1 MDFSEPNTVS
11 LHEPQTVCK
20 SGNNPHMEKSIKAV
34 LAKNL
39 ELLMKRHERYSTNN
53 KLAET
58 TGLGLGTINRIRQQA
73 SAAGIDTV
81 ETIAAKFGMKACDLL
96 DENLEKRLTTTA
108 GPKPSLQPV
117 ASHLTINE
125 QTITNNYL
133 EQDPVSR
140 LSTSAR
146 EAFLRGSLT
155 AQTIDAFAQAFE
167 LLPRPGNDFKAETG
181 EMKST
186 LAQLRKQQPPQ

>member
-20 SGNNPHMEKSIKAV
+20 SGNNPDMEKSIKAV

-81 ETIAAKFGMKACDLL
+81 DTIAAKFGMKACDLL
-96 DENLEKRLTTTA
+96 DENLEQRLSAHTPRTYAAAQPEDFADAQEQRASYGTA
-108 GPKPSLQPV
+108 
-117 ASHLTINE
+117 
-125 QTITNNYL
+125 
-133 EQDPVSR
+133 QDPVRR
-140 LSTSAR
+140 LSQSAR

-155 AQTIDAFAQAFE
+155 PQTIDAFAQAFE
-167 LLPRPGNDFKAETG
+167 LLPNPSNDLKAGSGNMQDMITKL
-181 EMKST
+181 K
-186 LAQLRKQQPPQ
+186 KQPPPQ

>member
-20 SGNNPHMEKSIKAV
+20 SGNNPDMEKSIKAV

-81 ETIAAKFGMKACDLL
+81 DTIAAKFGMKACDLL
-96 DENLEKRLTTTA
+96 DENLEQRLN
-108 GPKPSLQPV
+108 GQ
-117 ASHLTINE
+117 ASTRYALNTPEPQHAIHE
-125 QTITNNYL
+125 ERADYAAA
-133 EQDPVSR
+133 QDPIGK
-140 LSTSAR
+140 LTQSAR
-146 EAFLRGSLT
+146 EALLRGSLT
-155 AQTIDAFAQAFE
+155 KQTIDAFAQAFE
-167 LLPRPGNDFKAETG
+167 LLPNPSNDLKAGAGNMQGMIAKLKE
-181 EMKST
+181 
-186 LAQLRKQQPPQ
+186 QQPPQ

>member
-1 MDFSEPNTVS
+1 
-11 LHEPQTVCK
+11 
-20 SGNNPHMEKSIKAV
+20 MEKSIKAV

-39 ELLMKRHERYSTNN
+39 ELLMKRHDRYSTNN

-81 ETIAAKFGMKACDLL
+81 EIIAAKFGMKACDLL
-96 DENLEKRLTTTA
+96 DENLEQRLPTSTA
-108 GPKPSLQPV
+108 GKYNLQPV
-117 ASHLTINE
+117 AGHLTFQE
-125 QTITNNYL
+125 QTANTYL
-133 EQDPVSR
+133 LQDPVSR

-155 AQTIDAFAQAFE
+155 EQTIDAFAQAFE
-167 LLPRPGNDFKAETG
+167 LLPRPSNDLKAETG

-186 LAQLRKQQPPQ
+186 LDQLRKQQPPQ